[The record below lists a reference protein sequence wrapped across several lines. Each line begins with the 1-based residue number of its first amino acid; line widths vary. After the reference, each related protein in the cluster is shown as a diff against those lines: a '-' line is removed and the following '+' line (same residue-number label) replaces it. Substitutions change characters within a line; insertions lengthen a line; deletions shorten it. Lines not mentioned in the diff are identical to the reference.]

1 MTLLILLLLCI
12 LGSGFFSGSEIG
24 FVSWNRLKVSHAA
37 ARGDI
42 TANMGM
48 RLIRGRGRLLTAIL
62 IGNNICNVGA
72 ALIFA
77 RLFERIDGA
86 VFLDLSRIPSPESW
100 FLTPVVLIFGEVLPK
115 YLYRR
120 YAFSMTMKSVPALI
134 VCFYLAAPIFWVVG
148 AFSKIFGV
156 AAPGGPRDAD
166 VREEILLV
174 AVEGARRGNI
184 FESADRVMKNTLGMK
199 GSGVGAFALG
209 IEEWKRRHT
218 VYRRSQLL
226 SEFCGDGGPRAD
238 EVVVFDDD
246 MRGPVGYVSL
256 MDAAERRGSGGL
268 TTFGAL
274 VKPLPRLREG
284 MEALSCLRR
293 MPPGTP
299 RYHLVLNGNRA
310 TAILD
315 KMALFGAAFAKS

>member
-1 MTLLILLLLCI
+1 MLTLFLLLLLCI

-24 FVSWNRLKVSHAA
+24 FVTWNKLKVSHAA
-37 ARGDI
+37 AQGGFAAR
-42 TANMGM
+42 MGM

-77 RLFERIDGA
+77 RFFELLDGA
-86 VFLDLSRIPSPESW
+86 VTLDLSVIPSPESW

-115 YLYRR
+115 YVYRNH
-120 YAFSMTMKSVPALI
+120 AFSMTMKSVPALI
-134 VCFYLAAPIFWVVG
+134 VFFYLAAPLFWVLG
-148 AFSKIFGV
+148 AFSKVFG
-156 AAPGGPRDAD
+156 AAPGGSRDAD

-184 FESADRVMKNTLGMK
+184 FECADRVMKNTLGMK
-199 GSGVGAFALG
+199 GRGVGELALG
-209 IEEWKRRHT
+209 IEEWKRRHA

-238 EVVVFDDD
+238 EVIVFDDD
-246 MRGPVGYVSL
+246 MKEPVGYVSL
-256 MDAAERRGSGGL
+256 MDAAARRGVEL

-274 VKPLPRLREG
+274 ARPLPRLREG
-284 MEALSCLRR
+284 MAALSCLRR
-293 MPPGTP
+293 MPPETP

-315 KMALFGAAFAKS
+315 KMALFEAAFAKN